1 MSIKKRPTRSP
12 GESSKPA
19 PSARVA
25 LVLSGGGARG
35 AYEAG
40 ALSVLIPALE
50 RRGETPTVFVGSS
63 VGAINAAGLGAFW
76 HLGAE
81 QAVAMGLEIWRQ
93 VDKDS
98 VIRPILAWQV
108 PVTALRYAGG
118 ILSLPKVR
126 VPSLLDPEPLRENL
140 SHWIEWR
147 RLHRNVRD
155 GVVDAVAVVA
165 TAARSGRTVAFTEG
179 NPEIVQPAVASRSHV
194 VSYVAAELAP
204 EHVRASAAIP
214 IFFPSVWVRSPRS
227 AAGWYIDGG
236 TRLNTPLKP
245 ALDLGADRI
254 VVVGMD
260 AVSEPEPA
268 TPRKGEEPPDFGDGA
283 LHVLQG
289 RLVDPMIEDVRMLGN
304 ANVFFGN
311 GSRAANAYRAARG
324 KPPYR
329 VVPYIFI
336 APERHGAIGALA
348 SEVFKAR
355 YGSLTS
361 LRGLRGLAA
370 MRGTD
375 FRVLNRLL
383 GDDSPTHGELLSYL
397 FFDRDFIDELIKMGQ
412 DDARR
417 WLEAPPGPN
426 DPWQVEPL
434 DRFVR
439 PAAA

>member
-1 MSIKKRPTRSP
+1 MSITNRQTRAKGGSSRSSRSP
-12 GESSKPA
+12 
-19 PSARVA
+19 RVA

-40 ALSVLIPALE
+40 VCSVLIPVLE
-50 RRGETPTVFVGSS
+50 ERGESPTIFVGSS

-76 HLGAE
+76 HLGPEKAIE
-81 QAVAMGLEIWRQ
+81 TGLEIWRQ

-108 PVTALRYAGG
+108 PITALRYAGG
-118 ILSLPKVR
+118 VLSLPKVR
-126 VPSLLDPEPLRENL
+126 VPSLLDPEPLRQNL
-140 SHWIEWR
+140 ERWIDWR
-147 RLHRNVRD
+147 RLHRNVRE
-155 GVVDAVAVVA
+155 GRVHAVAVVA
-165 TAARSGRTVAFTEG
+165 TAARSGRTVVFVEG
-179 NPEIVQPAVASRSHV
+179 EHETVDPAAARHSHI
-194 VSYVAAELAP
+194 VSYVPCEVGP
-204 EHVRASAAIP
+204 DHVRASAAIP
-214 IFFPSVWVRSPRS
+214 IFFPSVWVRTPRK

-260 AVSEPEPA
+260 AVTEPEPD

-304 ANVFFGN
+304 TNLFFGN

-329 VVPYIFI
+329 VVPYMFI
-336 APERHGAIGALA
+336 APERHGAIGSLA
-348 SEVFKAR
+348 TEVFKAR

-361 LRGLRGLAA
+361 LRGLRELAVL
-370 MRGTD
+370 RGTD
-375 FRVLNRLL
+375 FRLLNRLI
-383 GDDSPTHGELLSYL
+383 GDDSATHGELLSYL

-412 DDARR
+412 NDARR
-417 WLEAPPGPN
+417 WLEAPPGPS

-434 DRFVR
+434 ERFLR
-439 PAAA
+439 TAAA